1 MEDVNQLDSSFDVS
15 EEEQGIFNEVPC
27 MKDEPFNLLTD
38 TDAFQFNGSDSEEVQ
53 VWNEDHTEAM
63 EVCDF
68 LTKDSDISVQEEAIE
83 DVKKVVFGINYFVV
97 FFHFVFRASE
107 RSIQCLLIFCKSLQL
122 FLAKLMRS
130 PILSQ
135 ISREIPKTL
144 YFAHKT
150 SLGSCECVEY
160 VVCPKCNS
168 IYLYSEC
175 VKTIGGKEVSVHCSY
190 TEFPRHPHQSQRKLC
205 DEVLLKDIKI
215 GEKK

>member
-1 MEDVNQLDSSFDVS
+1 M
-15 EEEQGIFNEVPC
+15 
-27 MKDEPFNLLTD
+27 
-38 TDAFQFNGSDSEEVQ
+38 
-53 VWNEDHTEAM
+53 
-63 EVCDF
+63 
-68 LTKDSDISVQEEAIE
+68 
-83 DVKKVVFGINYFVV
+83 
-97 FFHFVFRASE
+97 
-107 RSIQCLLIFCKSLQL
+107 
-122 FLAKLMRS
+122 
-130 PILSQ
+130 SQ

-144 YFAHKT
+144 YFARKT
-150 SLGSCECVEY
+150 TLGSCECVEY